1 MPPSATTK
9 TAPTPKGVADYLF
22 PLLAASFALIFCMAN
37 EALAQN
43 RPEDRTRADSSRVS
57 LGAPN
62 ANLCAEAAAAG
73 RSDDEAAQACDRAVE
88 MERLNRT
95 NRIATEIN
103 RGAIYLRR
111 RDGETALTAY
121 DAVIAMDEDHA
132 EAHMSRGVALH
143 MMGRP
148 GPAVSAITE
157 ALSLGVSAPYIAYYY
172 RAAARESL
180 GDARGAYEDYRTAL
194 EIEPNWDPAF
204 QELARF
210 ARVRRDELADASV
223 SEDTG
228 GGGDDGSAP

>member
-9 TAPTPKGVADYLF
+9 TAPTPTVVANYLF
-22 PLLAASFALIFCMAN
+22 PLLAASFALIYCLSA
-37 EALAQN
+37 EAFAQN
-43 RPEDRTRADSSRVS
+43 RPEDRTRPDSSRVS
-57 LGAPN
+57 VGSPN
-62 ANLCAEAAAAG
+62 ATLCAEAAAAG
-73 RSDDEAAQACDRAVE
+73 RSDDEAARVCDRAIE
-88 MERLNRT
+88 MERLNRS

-111 RDGETALTAY
+111 RDGEAALSAY
-121 DAVIAMDEDHA
+121 DAVLALDDEHA
-132 EAHMSRGVALH
+132 EAYMSRGVALH
-143 MMGRP
+143 LMGRP
-148 GPAVSAITE
+148 GPAVASITE
-157 ALSLGVSAPYIAYYY
+157 ALSLGVSSPYIAYYY

-223 SEDTG
+223 GDTAG
-228 GGGDDGSAP
+228 AAGDDGSAP